1 VDACIVGY
9 KLETDSDFH
18 VVLQGTTGATM
29 IVEFPDPANCAPRS
43 YAPGLMTHAR
53 DAFLRLMP
61 EPPTSS
67 FRQLQGAIPV
77 TVVGPL
83 FPDKV
88 HGQEG
93 VAPNGVEI
101 HPVLRLKRRAGSC
114 G

>member
-1 VDACIVGY
+1 
-9 KLETDSDFH
+9 
-18 VVLQGTTGATM
+18 M

-43 YAPGLMTHAR
+43 YAPGLMQQAR
-53 DAFLRLMP
+53 RAFVGLIP

-67 FRQLQGAIPV
+67 FRVLQEPVPV

-83 FPDKV
+83 FLDKV

-93 VAPNGVEI
+93 VAPNGAEI
-101 HPVLRLKRRAGSC
+101 HPVLRVKRRAGNC